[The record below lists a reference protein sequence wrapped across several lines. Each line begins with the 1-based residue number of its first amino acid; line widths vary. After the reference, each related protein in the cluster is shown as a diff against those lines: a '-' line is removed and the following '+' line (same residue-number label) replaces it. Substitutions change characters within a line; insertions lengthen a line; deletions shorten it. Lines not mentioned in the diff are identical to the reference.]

1 MFPQSIGSLLRA
13 LSPYHSSVRTDTPA
27 MRLPCARPHARTHSN
42 ARRRNLADQPEPQP
56 FPTQIYIYIY
66 TFYALHVSPLIFFYI
81 FLGGSFPSERSNG
94 QITSIARYFWIT
106 DTFFFCNL
114 LPAGVGVSSG
124 ANNRL
129 IHHHH
134 HRHYSRLH
142 VKGPPYIVL
151 H

>member
-13 LSPYHSSVRTDTPA
+13 LSPYHSSVRTDTLA
-27 MRLPCARPHARTHSN
+27 MRLPCAGPHARTHSN
-42 ARRRNLADQPEPQP
+42 ALRRNLADQPEPQP

-66 TFYALHVSPLIFFYI
+66 TFYALHVSPLIFFFSFWAAR
-81 FLGGSFPSERSNG
+81 FLRSVPMDKLHQSRDTFGSQTP
-94 QITSIARYFWIT
+94 
-106 DTFFFCNL
+106 FFFCNL
-114 LPAGVGVSSG
+114 QLAGVGVSSG

-129 IHHHH
+129 IYHH
-134 HRHYSRLH
+134 HRHHSRLH